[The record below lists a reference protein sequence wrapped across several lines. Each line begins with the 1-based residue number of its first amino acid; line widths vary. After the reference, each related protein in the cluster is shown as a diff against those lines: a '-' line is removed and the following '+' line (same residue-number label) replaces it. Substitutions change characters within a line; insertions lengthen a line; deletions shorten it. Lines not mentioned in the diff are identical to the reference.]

1 MRIAVFGGGMAGSS
15 AALFLKKDGHDVTL
29 FEREANPAPLG
40 AGIMLQ
46 RPGIH
51 ILKKLGFEDVLKV
64 HTRPIH
70 SFQGEI
76 YNEKQI
82 YNFDFLELG
91 SDYFGLGMQRGTLF
105 EMLFNSLEKS
115 GVKVIKGVEIDK
127 VNFKNN
133 KPFFFDTNQNEYAD
147 FDLFIVANGSRSK
160 FREQFGN
167 CVSSKKQ
174 PYSAIW
180 AKLPLVKEDL
190 KDRILQLY
198 KGRDLMGFM
207 PIGSDPFTH
216 NNTEIINFFWAV
228 SSQINP
234 VTNDLEF
241 KKWKE
246 FLLKEFS
253 IYADQIEL
261 LESKEQLMFSN
272 YFDAQVDP
280 LYYKNIVFIGDAA
293 HAMSPQLSAG
303 TNLAL
308 LDSYCLAKAIAKES
322 ILEKSLS
329 SFSIERTKQ
338 HAFYLQISRLITPI
352 FQSPKNLNLIRDK
365 ILPQFYNLGFT
376 KNIILETITGM
387 KTGLF
392 STIDDRD
399 LDI

>member
-1 MRIAVFGGGMAGSS
+1 MKIAVFGGGMAGSS
-15 AALFLKKDGHDVTL
+15 AALFLQKDGHDVTL

-51 ILKKLGFEDVLKV
+51 ILKKLGFENTLKE
-64 HTRPIH
+64 HTRPIY

-76 YNEKQI
+76 YDEKQI
-82 YNFDFLELG
+82 FHFNFLDV
-91 SDYFGLGMQRGTLF
+91 SPDHYGLGMQRGTLF
-105 EMLFNSLEKS
+105 EMLFNSLEKN
-115 GVKVIKGVEIDK
+115 GVKVNKGVEIESVK
-127 VNFKNN
+127 FIHN
-133 KPFFFDTNQNEYAD
+133 KPVFTDSNRNEYSD
-147 FDLFIVANGSRSK
+147 YDLFIVANGSRSK
-160 FREQFGN
+160 FREQFGI
-167 CVSSKKQ
+167 CVSSKQQ

-180 AKLPLVKEDL
+180 AKLPLVREDL
-190 KDRILQLY
+190 KNRILQVY

-207 PIGSDPFTH
+207 PIGTDPFMH
-216 NNTEIINFFWAV
+216 DQTEIVNFFWAV

-234 VTNDLEF
+234 VKTDQEF
-241 KKWKE
+241 YDWKK

-253 IYADQIEL
+253 AYKDQIDL
-261 LESKEQLMFSN
+261 LESKDQLMFSP

-280 LYYKNIVFIGDAA
+280 LYYQNIVFIGDAA

-308 LDSYCLAKAIAKES
+308 LDSYYLAKALSQQTDLAKA
-322 ILEKSLS
+322 LS
-329 SFSIERTKQ
+329 KFSSERTKQ

-352 FQSPKNLNLIRDK
+352 FQSSHNLNVLRDK
-365 ILPQFYNLGFT
+365 ILPQLYKIGFT

-392 STIDDRD
+392 SSLDDRD
-399 LDI
+399 LEI